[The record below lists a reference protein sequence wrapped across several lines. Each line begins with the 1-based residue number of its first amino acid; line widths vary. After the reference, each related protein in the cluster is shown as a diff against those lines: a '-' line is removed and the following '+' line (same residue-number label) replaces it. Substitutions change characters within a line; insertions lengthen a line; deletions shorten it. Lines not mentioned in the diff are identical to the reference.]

1 MSRNGK
7 KDKAMKE
14 KPHDRIVEEIS
25 SENSPNKGE
34 PSVAERYVVDK
45 NNTIGAK
52 FDDSDPTAAL
62 NLEGDVDD
70 KGTSRMETD
79 DIQGVKGT
87 PAAGLSTGSAT
98 KTAPVEKNDNT
109 TEEHE

>member
-14 KPHDRIVEEIS
+14 KPHDIIVEEIS

-45 NNTIGAK
+45 NNTIGA
-52 FDDSDPTAAL
+52 T
-62 NLEGDVDD
+62 N
-70 KGTSRMETD
+70 
-79 DIQGVKGT
+79 
-87 PAAGLSTGSAT
+87 
-98 KTAPVEKNDNT
+98 
-109 TEEHE
+109 